1 MAALVLMCG
10 VPASGK
16 TTVARRLQAL
26 IEADNRPV
34 TIVSDGDTALPSTT
48 ATTTNVSENSPSQS
62 RQALYANAHCEK
74 QTRARLRTLAER
86 ALWQPG
92 HVVIVDSLNYIK
104 GFRYELY
111 CVAKTA
117 NSSYIVIHTTAS
129 DSICQARD
137 AARQQK
143 RQQQKEQHVNDDG
156 NDDGNDN
163 GKKSGNGEADDD
175 SGNEEDNWGGKLLS
189 ELTSRFEA
197 PRATNRWDR
206 PLFTIDTTTTKAT
219 SEDDPEREQSLRTI
233 VDTLKSPTAARLHAT
248 MATREQNAPAVDAV
262 ADIDAATRAAES
274 VLLGHLRR
282 GDVGIGDSVRIPNAS
297 LPIRLQRKPRA
308 TELRD
313 MRRAFLNYSR
323 LHPPSDTDMKTAS
336 LVDAYVQY
344 VNEQLMI
351 HRR

>member
-1 MAALVLMCG
+1 MCG

-16 TTVARRLQAL
+16 TTVARRLRAL
-26 IEADNRPV
+26 LEADNRPV

-48 ATTTNVSENSPSQS
+48 ATATDVSEHSPSQS

-74 QTRARLRTLAER
+74 QTRARLRALAER

-117 NSSYIVIHTTAS
+117 NSSYVVIHTTAS

-137 AARQQK
+137 AARQQR
-143 RQQQKEQHVNDDG
+143 RQQQQQQQINDNGDDDG
-156 NDDGNDN
+156 NGNGGKGDDG
-163 GKKSGNGEADDD
+163 GGDDD
-175 SGNEEDNWGGKLLS
+175 SGNEDNWGAKLLS

-206 PLFTIDTTTTKAT
+206 PLFTIDTTTTTTTTKTT
-219 SEDDPEREQSLRTI
+219 SEDDPEQEQTLRTI

-248 MATREQNAPAVDAV
+248 MATREQNAPAADAV

>member
-26 IEADNRPV
+26 LEADNRPV
-34 TIVSDGDTALPSTT
+34 TIVSDGDTALSSTAAT
-48 ATTTNVSENSPSQS
+48 ATHASEHGPSQS
-62 RQALYANAHCEK
+62 RHALYANAHCEK
-74 QTRARLRTLAER
+74 QTRARLRALAER

-117 NSSYIVIHTTAS
+117 NSSYVVIHTTAT

-143 RQQQKEQHVNDDG
+143 RRRQQHEQHVDNDG
-156 NDDGNDN
+156 NGDGNGDEEN
-163 GKKSGNGEADDD
+163 GDHGEGDD
-175 SGNEEDNWGGKLLS
+175 NEEDNWGEKLLL

-206 PLFTIDTTTTKAT
+206 PLFTIDTTTRKMTP
-219 SEDDPEREQSLRTI
+219 EDDPERDQTLHTI

-248 MATREQNAPAVDAV
+248 MATREQNAPAADAV

-274 VLLGHLRR
+274 VLLGRLRR